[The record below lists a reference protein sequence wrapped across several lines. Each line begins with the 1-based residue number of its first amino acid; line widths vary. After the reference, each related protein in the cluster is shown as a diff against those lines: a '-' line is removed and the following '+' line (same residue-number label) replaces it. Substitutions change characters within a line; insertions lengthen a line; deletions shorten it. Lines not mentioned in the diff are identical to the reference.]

1 MQFSGKTQSTLVD
14 HIVQDH
20 RDITCACYWGLGSY
34 ILLTGPQAHDDQQ
47 GVDSQ
52 TDCSNHFLDL
62 RHRSY
67 SDSTTVAQQICGVG
81 SPTNLTLAQT
91 SCLETNCKRLHT
103 GYSGHWG
110 LGSHYTLTG
119 LPEYSFHAGIRNCA
133 EFYIGV
139 GSLIFDSLAP
149 FLDTQQLSNNTFA
162 SEEHQFSGVGSLL
175 FDSLAQFL
183 HSAQPHFLAFAHIDT
198 QHCVEHPLEFSE
210 QFSILDFLY
219 NIFLTGYSGHW
230 GLGSLH
236 SLPGL
241 LEYLWTTRSY
251 DCSVQASHNNFA
263 GLQHREDS
271 AGNIPWVT
279 LQRQNTGNKS
289 GVSSLFDSLALIF
302 AIQEIFWQAICISV
316 HLFHRFD
323 IFIHWAVHFWHYA
336 VLGSTFLCCTRPPW
350 TTVSSADFHSFCES
364 QSSSQRIRPDP
375 CQSAPASDRPSL
387 HSSNLPWPF
396 SVVYS
401 YLFET
406 TRGQTKRFCALL
418 FSEGR
423 RKGFVHF
430 CFQQFFG
437 ANLVPSPGTSSN
449 GKTDHR
455 TASDLSLFA

>member
-20 RDITCACYWGLGSY
+20 RDITCACYWGLGSH

-183 HSAQPHFLAFAHIDT
+183 HSAQPHFWLLLTSTPNIVWNTPWSFQSNSQYWTFCTTHFSLGTPATGDWAPFIHCLACWRTYGPRDPTIALCRQVT
-198 QHCVEHPLEFSE
+198 T
-210 QFSILDFLY
+210 IL
-219 NIFLTGYSGHW
+219 
-230 GLGSLH
+230 
-236 SLPGL
+236 P
-241 LEYLWTTRSY
+241 
-251 DCSVQASHNNFA
+251 DCS
-263 GLQHREDS
+263 
-271 AGNIPWVT
+271 
-279 LQRQNTGNKS
+279 TG
-289 GVSSLFDSLALIF
+289 
-302 AIQEIFWQAICISV
+302 
-316 HLFHRFD
+316 
-323 IFIHWAVHFWHYA
+323 
-336 VLGSTFLCCTRPPW
+336 
-350 TTVSSADFHSFCES
+350 
-364 QSSSQRIRPDP
+364 
-375 CQSAPASDRPSL
+375 
-387 HSSNLPWPF
+387 
-396 SVVYS
+396 
-401 YLFET
+401 
-406 TRGQTKRFCALL
+406 
-418 FSEGR
+418 
-423 RKGFVHF
+423 
-430 CFQQFFG
+430 
-437 ANLVPSPGTSSN
+437 
-449 GKTDHR
+449 R
-455 TASDLSLFA
+455 TALETYPG

>member
-20 RDITCACYWGLGSY
+20 RDITCACYWGLGSH

-119 LPEYSFHAGIRNCA
+119 LPEYSFHAGIRDCA

-183 HSAQPHFLAFAHIDT
+183 HSAQPHFFGFCSHR
-198 QHCVEHPLEFSE
+198 HPTLCGTPPGVFRA
-210 QFSILDFLY
+210 IL
-219 NIFLTGYSGHW
+219 NI
-230 GLGSLH
+230 GL
-236 SLPGL
+236 
-241 LEYLWTTRSY
+241 
-251 DCSVQASHNNFA
+251 SVQHISHWVLRPLGIGLPSFTAWPA
-263 GLQHREDS
+263 GVPMDHEILRLLCAGKSQQFCRTAAQGGQRWKHTL
-271 AGNIPWVT
+271 GNIAET
-279 LQRQNTGNKS
+279 
-289 GVSSLFDSLALIF
+289 
-302 AIQEIFWQAICISV
+302 E
-316 HLFHRFD
+316 HRK
-323 IFIHWAVHFWHYA
+323 
-336 VLGSTFLCCTRPPW
+336 
-350 TTVSSADFHSFCES
+350 
-364 QSSSQRIRPDP
+364 Q
-375 CQSAPASDRPSL
+375 
-387 HSSNLPWPF
+387 
-396 SVVYS
+396 
-401 YLFET
+401 
-406 TRGQTKRFCALL
+406 
-418 FSEGR
+418 
-423 RKGFVHF
+423 
-430 CFQQFFG
+430 
-437 ANLVPSPGTSSN
+437 
-449 GKTDHR
+449 
-455 TASDLSLFA
+455 